1 MVMSFMLIWDLRNM
15 FSTVITLGLLYFPAE
30 SWYFHY
36 NEDFR
41 IQTMIH
47 FNILCS
53 RRKGIMLRTPLTEEL
68 ADYLQEVK
76 VADSLQQ
83 LHLRVPHSI

>member
-1 MVMSFMLIWDLRNM
+1 
-15 FSTVITLGLLYFPAE
+15 
-30 SWYFHY
+30 
-36 NEDFR
+36 
-41 IQTMIH
+41 MIH

-53 RRKGIMLRTPLTEEL
+53 RHEGIMLRIPLTEEL